1 MARVRCAGLP
11 VHVWISVCAFSFI
24 FATAATA
31 QSLPSP
37 WTARDIGSPT
47 PAGSSSYDSGTRSF
61 QIDAGGADI
70 WGTSDKFRFVYQP
83 ITGDV
88 DVIARVD
95 GVTAADVWS
104 KAGVMIRASLAANS
118 AHAFAL
124 VSSAKGTAFQRRR
137 TTGALSAHTPGTAS
151 GPPRWVRLIR
161 SGTRVTAYYS
171 STGTSWTTIGSDTIS
186 LGSTVYVGIA
196 VTSHNSSAL
205 TSADVSQVKVTA
217 AAASSSGSLPSG
229 QQGVNI
235 GAPAIKGS
243 VSYSSGTYTISA
255 AGRDIWDTSDQFYYV
270 YKQAT
275 GDLDVV
281 ARVGSLTNTDEWAK
295 AGVMIRASLGA
306 SSAHATTLLSK
317 ANGYA
322 FQRRAS
328 SGAYSENTS
337 GGSGVAP
344 GWVRLKRSG
353 SLFTAYRSSDG
364 NSWKVIGSDSIS
376 MADTVYVGIAVTS
389 HNTVAATKAVVNN
402 FAVTSS
408 TPTTNK
414 PPTVTLTAPAG
425 GSKFS
430 VGASIAVSA
439 TASDPEGK
447 LAKVSFYA
455 GSTLLGTDTSAPF
468 SITWPSVAAGTY
480 SVKAVA
486 YDTAGATGASAT
498 ATVTVGTSTTSAPR
512 AVSFQKSADHATL
525 VTSYRLDVFGANA
538 NPSTATPV
546 KSVSLGKPTPSSTG
560 LITVDESSFFS
571 ALAPGSYLATVSAI
585 GSRGSSKSAAVAF
598 TR

>member
-1 MARVRCAGLP
+1 MSRVRCAGLP

-24 FATAATA
+24 FASAATA

-37 WTARDIGSPT
+37 WIARNIGSPT
-47 PAGSSSYDSGTRSF
+47 PAGGSSYDSTSRTF

-70 WGTSDKFRFVYQP
+70 WGTSDQFRFVYQQ

-104 KAGVMIRASLAANS
+104 KAGVMIRASLTANS

-124 VSSAKGTAFQRRR
+124 VSAAKGTAFQRRR
-137 TTGALSAHTPGTAS
+137 QTDALSVHTAGTTS
-151 GPPRWVRLIR
+151 GPPRWVRLVR

-171 STGTSWTTIGSDTIS
+171 STGSSWTTIGSDTIA
-186 LGSTVYVGIA
+186 LGSTAYVGIA

-205 TSADVSQVKVTA
+205 TSADVSQVKVSA
-217 AAASSSGSLPSG
+217 APAAISGLPSG
-229 QQGVNI
+229 VQGVNI

-270 YKQAT
+270 YKQAS
-275 GDLDVV
+275 GDIDVV
-281 ARVGSLTNTDEWAK
+281 ARVGSLTNTDDWAK

-306 SSAHATTLLSK
+306 SSAHATALLSK
-317 ANGYA
+317 TNGYA

-328 SGAYSENTS
+328 SGASSENTA
-337 GGSGVAP
+337 GGSGVPP

-364 NSWKVIGSDSIS
+364 STWKLIGSDSIS

-389 HNTVAATKAVVNN
+389 HNTAAATKAVVTN
-402 FAVTSS
+402 FSVTAS
-408 TPTTNK
+408 TATNK
-414 PPTVTLTAPAG
+414 PPTVTLTAPAS

-430 VGASIAVSA
+430 VGASITVAA

-486 YDTAGATGASAT
+486 YDTAGATGTSAT
-498 ATVTVGTSTTSAPR
+498 ATLTVGSSTTSAPR

-525 VTSYRLDVFGANA
+525 VTSYRLDVFASTA

-546 KSVSLGKPTPSSTG
+546 KSVNLGKPAPSSTG
-560 LITVDESSFFS
+560 LITVDQSSFFS

-585 GSRGSSKSAAVAF
+585 GSGGSSRSAAVVF